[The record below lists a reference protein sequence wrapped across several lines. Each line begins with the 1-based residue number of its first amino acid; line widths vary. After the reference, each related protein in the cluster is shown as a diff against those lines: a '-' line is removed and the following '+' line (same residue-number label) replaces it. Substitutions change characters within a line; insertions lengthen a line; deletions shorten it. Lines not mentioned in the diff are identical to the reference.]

1 MGGDEKIISALK
13 RFTKRNLLRVRP
25 VCKMPRGVAMDKDL
39 IEKGYILTGLYEIK
53 RWDVKK
59 VFYLNFLNF
68 ST

>member
-1 MGGDEKIISALK
+1 
-13 RFTKRNLLRVRP
+13 
-25 VCKMPRGVAMDKDL
+25 MDKDL